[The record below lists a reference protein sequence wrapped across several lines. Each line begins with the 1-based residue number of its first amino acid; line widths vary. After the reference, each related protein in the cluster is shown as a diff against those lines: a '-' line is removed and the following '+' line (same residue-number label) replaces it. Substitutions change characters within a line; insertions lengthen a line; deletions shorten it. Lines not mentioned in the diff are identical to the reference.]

1 MAPDRARFRET
12 GKNDSQL
19 RNERM
24 IAAQAMRSRA
34 PPVVLAWITPMVI
47 VIAVAITFCTA
58 FYILDSLLFG
68 ADLDSARS
76 IFQHYLS
83 FDPVLITDALPTLG
97 MTIVAVLGI
106 VLTVVAI
113 IVQLSS
119 ERYTSV
125 AIMFLREP
133 VHIAV
138 ISFYIVASLCAVW
151 LSVTLR
157 PDFVPRSLLLLV
169 MILTS
174 LGLAG
179 MLPYF
184 AYTFWFLEPG
194 NIIDRL
200 RRNTARLT
208 VRGLAVQE
216 REEVNRL
223 QRRVLEKMEEIT
235 DIANNSIEGRDK
247 IIAGAAVDA
256 LCDFVIEY
264 AATKPAQDI
273 AWYRLGPELRFNPDF
288 VAMDSELLAEVE
300 ARQLWV
306 EWKTLHEYLRVYYE
320 ALDSMTDVA
329 YQVAI
334 DTRYIGETAA
344 QTRQTDLIRMVFR
357 FFNSYL
363 RAAIDRRIERTAD
376 DVLLQYRML
385 LEQLLR
391 HELCEEACEGVRFMK
406 HYGYL
411 AFEDELTWITET
423 VAYDIASL
431 CRYAH
436 QERLGCDEAMLY
448 ELLALDSQDPGDT
461 RRHYRGLRGV
471 RKAQTRLGVYYL
483 SEGDEAKAAM
493 VAEDMA
499 EMSEAFKVEVR
510 NDLWLQAPPHF
521 WEIVDRGRN
530 LHYLTEKERGYLDRF
545 LDQVRSSSDD

>member
-1 MAPDRARFRET
+1 
-12 GKNDSQL
+12 
-19 RNERM
+19 M
-24 IAAQAMRSRA
+24 IAAQTMRSRA
-34 PPVVLAWITPMVI
+34 PPVVLAWITPMVV

-58 FYILDSLLFG
+58 FYVLDSLLFG
-68 ADLDSARS
+68 ADLHSASS

-208 VRGLAVQE
+208 ARGLEAQE
-216 REEVNRL
+216 PEEANRM

-256 LCDFVIEY
+256 LCDFAVDY
-264 AATKPAQDI
+264 VATKPREDI

-288 VAMDSELLAEVE
+288 VAMDTELLAELE
-300 ARQLWV
+300 ARRLWV

-329 YQVAI
+329 SQIAI

-344 QTRQTDLIRMVFR
+344 ETQQTDLIRMVFR

-391 HELCEEACEGVRFMK
+391 RGLCEEACEGVRFMK
-406 HYGYL
+406 YYGYL

-436 QERLGCDEAMLY
+436 QERLGCDEAMLF
-448 ELLALDSQDPGDT
+448 ELLALDSEDPADT
-461 RRHYRGLRGV
+461 RRQYRGLRGV

-499 EMSEAFKVEVR
+499 EMSPVFKAEVR

-545 LDQVRSSSDD
+545 LGQVRVSDD

>member
-1 MAPDRARFRET
+1 MAPEGSRFR
-12 GKNDSQL
+12 GNG
-19 RNERM
+19 ER
-24 IAAQAMRSRA
+24 AGASRAMRAQA
-34 PPVVLAWITPMVI
+34 PPVVRAWIMPMVI
-47 VIAVAITFCTA
+47 VIAVAVAFCTA
-58 FYILDSLLFG
+58 FYVIDSLLFG
-68 ADLDSARS
+68 AGLHSARS

-97 MTIVAVLGI
+97 VTIVAVLGI

-208 VRGLAVQE
+208 MRGLEAE
-216 REEVNRL
+216 ATDEVDDL
-223 QRRVLEKMEEIT
+223 QRRVIEKMEEIT

-256 LCDFVIEY
+256 LCDFVVAY
-264 AATKPAQDI
+264 VATKPESHR
-273 AWYRLGPELRFNPDF
+273 AWYRLGIELRFNPDF
-288 VAMDSELLAEVE
+288 VAMDTELLAELE
-300 ARQLWV
+300 MRQLWV
-306 EWKTLHEYLRVYYE
+306 EWKTLHEYLRVYHE
-320 ALDSMTDVA
+320 ALESMSDIGS
-329 YQVAI
+329 QIAI
-334 DTRYIGETAA
+334 DTRYIGEVAA
-344 QTRQTDLIRMVFR
+344 ATRQTDLIRMVFR

-363 RAAIDRRIERTAD
+363 RAAIDRGIERTAD

-385 LEQLLR
+385 IEQLLR
-391 HELCEEACEGVRFMK
+391 QDLCEEACEGVRFMK

-411 AFEDELTWITET
+411 AFEDELIWITET

-436 QERLGCDEAMLY
+436 QERLGCDEAMLR
-448 ELLALDSQDPGDT
+448 ELLALDSEYPSDT

-483 SEGDEAKAAM
+483 AEGEEAKAAM
-493 VAEDMA
+493 IAEDMA
-499 EMSEAFKVEVR
+499 DMSESFKVEMR

-530 LHYLTEKERGYLDRF
+530 LHYLAAKERAYLDRF
-545 LDQVRSSSDD
+545 LQQVGRRTS

>member
-1 MAPDRARFRET
+1 VR
-12 GKNDSQL
+12 
-19 RNERM
+19 
-24 IAAQAMRSRA
+24 
-34 PPVVLAWITPMVI
+34 AWIMPMMV
-47 VIAVAITFCTA
+47 VIAIAVLFCTA
-58 FYILDSLLFG
+58 FYVIDSLLFG
-68 ADLDSARS
+68 DGLRS
-76 IFQHYLS
+76 PGNMLGHYLA
-83 FDPVLITDALPTLG
+83 FDPVLITDALPALG

-169 MILTS
+169 MVLTS
-174 LGLAG
+174 LGLAV

-200 RRNTARLT
+200 RRHTARLT
-208 VRGLAVQE
+208 ERGLASSDPAE
-216 REEVNRL
+216 IDHL
-223 QRRVLEKMEEIT
+223 QGRVLEQMEEIT

-247 IIAGAAVDA
+247 IIAGRAIDA
-256 LCDFVIEY
+256 LCDFLVEYLVAKPQDDRRWYVIS
-264 AATKPAQDI
+264 
-273 AWYRLGPELRFNPDF
+273 PELRNSPDF
-288 VAMDSELLAEVE
+288 VAMDKELLAELE

-320 ALDSMTDVA
+320 ALESMGDIDS
-329 YQVAI
+329 QVAI
-334 DTRYIGETAA
+334 DTRYIGEAA
-344 QTRQTDLIRMVFR
+344 AVTGHTDLIRMVFR

-363 RAAIDRRIERTAD
+363 RAAIDRRIEHTAH

-385 LEQLLR
+385 LEELLR
-391 HELCEEACEGVRFMK
+391 HGLCEAACEGVRFMK
-406 HYGYL
+406 YYGYL
-411 AFEDELTWITET
+411 AFEDELSAVTET
-423 VAYDIASL
+423 AAYDIASL
-431 CRYAH
+431 CRFAH
-436 QERLGCDEAMLY
+436 REELGCDDAML
-448 ELLALDSQDPGDT
+448 EQLLALDAEEASHT
-461 RRHYRGLRGV
+461 HRHYRGLRGV
-471 RKAQTRLGVYYL
+471 RKAQIRLGVYYL
-483 SEGDEAKAAM
+483 SVGEREQAQAIAD
-493 VAEDMA
+493 DMSD
-499 EMSEAFKVEVR
+499 MSPEFTAEVR
-510 NDLWLQAPPHF
+510 DDLLTQAPPHF

-530 LHYLTEKERGYLDRF
+530 LHYLTEKERAYLEPF
-545 LDQVRSSSDD
+545 LALSNRSSA